1 MDSDAAVRTA
11 FSNLPAIPYIDLTN
25 AGPVALAAAERARM
39 EALVAAG
46 RNDYGRLFMTVGD
59 RMSRRWLV
67 RTGNPYLAELDD
79 IAAVTGGPGT
89 HLLNLSYEWFCTSG
103 VSADPSGVGSRM
115 MRTLDWPLP
124 GLGRNVVVTHQ
135 DGAAG
140 PYFNVTWPGFV
151 GVATAMAPGR
161 FSAAFNQAPMRRGGR
176 SLAGDWLRNRLGVWR
191 SRGLPPAHLLR
202 RVFDD
207 CASYAEA
214 RATLCKTPICL
225 PALFV
230 LGGVSAE
237 EGCVI
242 ERLETRAIVHE
253 APRCVAN
260 HWLSPGLDGDPRGVE
275 SHERLAAM
283 ETYYKTDSEGFSWLV
298 RPIVNDCTRVAV
310 VANAAAGRLDVQGWE
325 ADGPATAVFRL

>member
-1 MDSDAAVRTA
+1 MASDVASDTA
-11 FSNLPAIPYIDLTN
+11 FSNLPAIPFIELAD
-25 AGPVALAAAERARM
+25 AGPVALAAAERARIDV
-39 EALVAAG
+39 LFAAG
-46 RNDYGRLFMTVGD
+46 QNDYGRLFMALGD
-59 RMSRRWLV
+59 RMSRRWLA
-67 RTGNPYLAELDD
+67 RTGNPYLGELDD
-79 IAAVTGGPGT
+79 IAAVAGRPGT

-115 MRTLDWPLP
+115 MRTLDWPLE
-124 GLGRNVVVTHQ
+124 GLGRTVVVARQ
-135 DGAAG
+135 DSAAG
-140 PYFNVTWPGFV
+140 PYLNVTWPGFV

-176 SLAGDWLRNRLGVWR
+176 SLASDWLSNRLGVWR
-191 SRGLPPAHLLR
+191 SRGLPPSHLLR
-202 RVFDD
+202 RVFDE
-207 CASYAEA
+207 CGSYAEA
-214 RATLCKTPICL
+214 RARLCETPICL

-230 LGGVSAE
+230 LSGAHAE

-253 APRCVAN
+253 TPRCVAN
-260 HWLSPGLDGDPRGVE
+260 HWLSPGLDGDPRGFE
-275 SHERLAAM
+275 SHERRAAM
-283 ETYYKTDSEGFSWLV
+283 ERSYKTAGDGFSWLV